1 MIDLRYAELNACK
14 DTRRHGGFYR
24 TIRLSD
30 DYDRPMKNALI
41 AEVHDDFDMEPT
53 GEQLDALLNLFT
65 GAPGLLAALEN
76 LMDQLNKTRYFRLY
90 HVDSKTGDGSIC
102 NHLSFRRSSGGRFP
116 MDGSLRE
123 AWGMDDILGDAMEEC
138 EEAIK
143 EANGVETKK
152 TLDGGT

>member
-24 TIRLSD
+24 TIRLSG

-41 AEVHDDFDMEPT
+41 AEVHDDCDMEPT

-76 LMDQLNKTRYFRLY
+76 LMDQLNKTR
-90 HVDSKTGDGSIC
+90 
-102 NHLSFRRSSGGRFP
+102 SSAFL

-123 AWGMDDILGDAMEEC
+123 AWGMDEILGDALEEC